1 MIKML
6 VMDVDGTMTDGKIYM
21 GDNGEV
27 MKAFDIQDGYGIA
40 HILPDIGV
48 VPVIITGR
56 RSQIVEN
63 RANELGIHEL
73 YQGVSNKAV
82 QLKTIAEEHDLKLEE
97 VAYIG
102 DDLNDLGCMQ
112 LCGLS
117 ACPQNAVNEIKETVD
132 YVCSHMGGHG
142 AVREFIGY
150 IQSQIVN
157 IIKKK

>member
-6 VMDVDGTMTDGKIYM
+6 VMDVDGTLTDGKIYM

-40 HILPDIGV
+40 NILPDIGV
-48 VPVIITGR
+48 APVIITGR
-56 RSQIVEN
+56 RSQIMEN
-63 RANELGIHEL
+63 RAKELGIHEL
-73 YQGVSNKAV
+73 YQGVSNKAM
-82 QLKTIAEEHDLKLEE
+82 QLKTIAEEHDLMLDE

-102 DDLNDLGCMQ
+102 DDLNDLECMQ

-117 ACPQNAVNEIKETVD
+117 ACPQNAVNEVKETVD
-132 YVCSHMGGHG
+132 YVCSHIGGQG

-150 IQSQIVN
+150 IKSQN
-157 IIKKK
+157 K